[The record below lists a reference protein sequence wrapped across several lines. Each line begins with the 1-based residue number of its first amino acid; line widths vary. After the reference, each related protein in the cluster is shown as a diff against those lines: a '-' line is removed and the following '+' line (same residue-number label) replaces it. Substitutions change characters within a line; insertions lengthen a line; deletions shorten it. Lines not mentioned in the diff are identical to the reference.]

1 MKLRDVIR
9 YEFIGLPCEV
19 ADAKNKSL
27 VGIKGIIVDE
37 TMNTIV
43 VKGDDGRKRRILKRG
58 TLFRIKFKDK
68 NVLIPGDDIIMRP
81 EDRIKMKYKK
91 W

>member
-1 MKLRDVIR
+1 MKLKDVLR
-9 YEFIGLPCEV
+9 YEFIGLNCEV
-19 ADAKNKSL
+19 VDAKNKSL
-27 VGIKGIIVDE
+27 IGIKGIIVDE

-43 VKGDDGRKRRILKRG
+43 IKNSNGKKCRILKKG
-58 TLFRIKFKDK
+58 VMFKIKFKDK
-68 NVLIPGDDIIMRP
+68 NVLIPGDDIMLRP